1 MAEALLLTTAMDD
14 DTDISRVTTTT
25 DSNGDSAAADERDTD
40 KSRLSTHDRFVS
52 PTITDSNGNSAP
64 VDEHDMISA
73 DRDENVIA
81 DSTSIADIDAKTFP
95 SNADATGGLSN
106 SNGAHIDHPS
116 KNNHRPQ
123 VTPCSLNPAYWPR
136 RRILV
141 ATIGC
146 VSSVIVC
153 TVRVLVDND
162 SFAYVLHSFIVLFD
176 MILIHIFTY
185 TPWLSIAGETTT
197 IIAAITY
204 FFTHQRIFEL
214 LETTFIAILVS
225 IHMIQSRGEH
235 WDREEG
241 LEQDVIGLQLHIEQ
255 FLTNDVNGDIRRYS
269 SLSIVDEDCDDRSR
283 SSHAREDAR
292 DLEIGGEANKVNFD
306 VLSSINS
313 TINPSVYNKE
323 ALRQQEQQRKVAAAA
338 EIGEKSKILCGHF
351 FEHFLDGSAGVLYTS
366 FFGLIVDEII
376 QFGTDTK

>member
-25 DSNGDSAAADERDTD
+25 DSNGERAAVDGRDDTD
-40 KSRLSTHDRFVS
+40 KSRLSTHDHLMS
-52 PTITDSNGNSAP
+52 PTITDSNDGNSAA

-73 DRDENVIA
+73 GRDENVMA
-81 DSTSIADIDAKTFP
+81 DSTFDAKTFP

-116 KNNHRPQ
+116 KNRPRPQ
-123 VTPCSLNPAYWPR
+123 VTPCSLNHWPR

-185 TPWLSIAGETTT
+185 TPWLSIAGETTA

-214 LETTFIAILVS
+214 LETTFIAVLVS

-255 FLTNDVNGDIRRYS
+255 FLTNDVNGNGDIRRYS
-269 SLSIVDEDCDDRSR
+269 SLSIVDEDCDDK
-283 SSHAREDAR
+283 SSHAIEDAR

-313 TINPSVYNKE
+313 TINPSMYNKE
-323 ALRQQEQQRKVAAAA
+323 ALRQQEQQRQVAAAA
-338 EIGEKSKILCGHF
+338 EIGEKSKICFQGF

>member
-25 DSNGDSAAADERDTD
+25 DSNGDSAAADERDDTD
-40 KSRLSTHDRFVS
+40 KSRLSTHDHLMS
-52 PTITDSNGNSAP
+52 PTITDSNGNSAA

-73 DRDENVIA
+73 GRDENVIA
-81 DSTSIADIDAKTFP
+81 DSTFDAKTFP

-185 TPWLSIAGETTT
+185 TPWLSVAGETTA

-214 LETTFIAILVS
+214 LETTFIAVLVS

-255 FLTNDVNGDIRRYS
+255 FLTNDVNGNGDIRRYS
-269 SLSIVDEDCDDRSR
+269 SLSIVDEDCDDK
-283 SSHAREDAR
+283 SSHAIEDAR
-292 DLEIGGEANKVNFD
+292 DIEIGGEANKVNFD

-323 ALRQQEQQRKVAAAA
+323 SLRRQEQQRQVAVAVAA
-338 EIGEKSKILCGHF
+338 EIGEKSKACFGRF

-376 QFGTDTK
+376 QFLN

>member
-1 MAEALLLTTAMDD
+1 MAEALLTTSTAMDD
-14 DTDISRVTTTT
+14 DTESRVIKTT
-25 DSNGDSAAADERDTD
+25 DSNGDSAADDERDTN
-40 KSRLSTHDRFVS
+40 KFRLSTHDHLIS
-52 PTITDSNGNSAP
+52 PTITDSSGNSAAD
-64 VDEHDMISA
+64 DEHDLISA
-73 DRDENVIA
+73 GRDEIVIA
-81 DSTSIADIDAKTFP
+81 DSTFDAKTCP

-116 KNNHRPQ
+116 KDNHRPQ

-185 TPWLSIAGETTT
+185 TPWLSIAGETTAIT
-197 IIAAITY
+197 AAITY

-214 LETTFIAILVS
+214 LETTLIAVLVS

-255 FLTNDVNGDIRRYS
+255 FLTNDVNRDLRRYS
-269 SLSIVDEDCDDRSR
+269 SLTIVNEDCDDRS
-283 SSHAREDAR
+283 SHAIEDAR

-313 TINPSVYNKE
+313 TINPSVYDKE
-323 ALRQQEQQRKVAAAA
+323 ALRRQEQQRQVAVAA
-338 EIGEKSKILCGHF
+338 EIGEKSKVCFQHF

-376 QFGTDTK
+376 QFGIDK